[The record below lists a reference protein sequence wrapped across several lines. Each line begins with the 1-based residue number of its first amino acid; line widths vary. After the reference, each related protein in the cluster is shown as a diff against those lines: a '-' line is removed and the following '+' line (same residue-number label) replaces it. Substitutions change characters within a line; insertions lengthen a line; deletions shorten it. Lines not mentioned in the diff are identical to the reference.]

1 MMETMNLD
9 EAAAFLRMNS
19 EVLRRWAKAGRVPA
33 SKIGKRWLF
42 LRSDLVDF
50 IRSKQ
55 QKPTRTLWQ
64 SIDEEKSGGFDL
76 PRPAENEYSALL
88 GLKAG

>member
-1 MMETMNLD
+1 METMNIN
-9 EAAAFLRMNS
+9 EASAFLRMNP

-42 LRSDLVDF
+42 LRSDLIDF

-55 QKPTRTLWQ
+55 QQPTKTVWP

-76 PRPAENEYSALL
+76 PPPAESEYSALL

>member
-1 MMETMNLD
+1 METMDLN
-9 EAAAFLRMNS
+9 EAAVFLRMNP
-19 EVLRRWAKAGRVPA
+19 EVLRRWARAGRVPA

-55 QKPTRTLWQ
+55 QKPTKIVCQ
-64 SIDEEKSGGFDL
+64 SIDEEKSGGSDL
-76 PRPAENEYSALL
+76 PLPAENEYSALL